1 MNYKQLKEKLNRI
14 DDTLRVS
21 RHGKQYSIFDSF
33 YNCEVAYILIA
44 DNVEDN
50 QLILRN
56 LKFEIGYDAVAV
68 LLEFAKQTKDEINVK
83 HYAVFDKSRKD
94 GYQAI
99 CLQSETY
106 TFGSRYRTDEKG
118 NSVSELTR
126 DQVLNG
132 LQALNCNLENLEIVE
147 V

>member
-56 LKFEIGYDAVAV
+56 RSWYSISFLPTI
-68 LLEFAKQTKDEINVK
+68 
-83 HYAVFDKSRKD
+83 
-94 GYQAI
+94 
-99 CLQSETY
+99 
-106 TFGSRYRTDEKG
+106 
-118 NSVSELTR
+118 
-126 DQVLNG
+126 
-132 LQALNCNLENLEIVE
+132 EIVGKNGINK
-147 V
+147 